1 MKNIM
6 KGILLVLGIGLIV
19 FTTKIIVEKA
29 ISNRQSALDNSLIVN
44 KNDLLIGYQS
54 HSDVET
60 IVANEYRLPVPLF
73 NQRADP
79 PLEYGCEVTALSMI
93 LQYYHL
99 DYDKNDLAE
108 KIKKE
113 PYQYNSG
120 EFGDPDIGFVG
131 DMTGEKPGSGVN
143 VGPIYDLANELVEEP
158 YEVFNSTGTKVDELL
173 EIVQNGSPVWTIVS
187 TDYEVPNEKDFI
199 DWPTKNGMKKFLPKH
214 HSAVIIGFSPDKV
227 FLNDP
232 YGLVQEVER
241 EKFEQLFEK
250 MGKQSL
256 YIK

>member
-79 PLEYGCEVTALSMI
+79 PLEYGC
-93 LQYYHL
+93 
-99 DYDKNDLAE
+99 
-108 KIKKE
+108 
-113 PYQYNSG
+113 
-120 EFGDPDIGFVG
+120 
-131 DMTGEKPGSGVN
+131 
-143 VGPIYDLANELVEEP
+143 
-158 YEVFNSTGTKVDELL
+158 
-173 EIVQNGSPVWTIVS
+173 
-187 TDYEVPNEKDFI
+187 
-199 DWPTKNGMKKFLPKH
+199 
-214 HSAVIIGFSPDKV
+214 
-227 FLNDP
+227 
-232 YGLVQEVER
+232 
-241 EKFEQLFEK
+241 
-250 MGKQSL
+250 
-256 YIK
+256 